1 MIHPTAIIA
10 AGAQIGTDV
19 EIGPYAVIGA
29 GAIVG
34 EGSVIQPHVVL
45 EGTVRIGK
53 RNLVGCGSVLGGL
66 PQDLAFNPETASGV
80 DIGDRNVIR
89 EHCTIHRGTALASAT
104 EIGDDNFL
112 MAGVHVGHDCR
123 VANGVIIANNCLLG
137 GHVQIDDGAFIGGGT
152 TFHQFVHVGRLVM
165 AQGSSGFGKDI
176 PPFLLAAER
185 NFVFGVNVL
194 GLKRAGYSVAERQEI
209 RRAFQLLYRSGL
221 NTQQAL
227 AEAAASDLGPLGRE
241 FFEFVANARKRGIVR
256 YRHPAAGGDDPG
268 SRE

>member
-1 MIHPTAIIA
+1 
-10 AGAQIGTDV
+10 
-19 EIGPYAVIGA
+19 
-29 GAIVG
+29 VG

-185 NFVFGVNVL
+185 NFVFGVNVP
-194 GLKRAGYSVAERQEI
+194 GLKRAGFTAAEREEI
-209 RRAFQLLYRSGL
+209 RRAFKLLYRSGL
-221 NTQQAL
+221 NRKQAL
-227 AEAAASDLGPLGRE
+227 EQAAATEFGPLGRE
-241 FFEFVANARKRGIVR
+241 FFEFVANARKRGIVPYR
-256 YRHPAAGGDDPG
+256 YAG
-268 SRE
+268 EL